1 VQQTGSGTGSIR
13 KLALLWN
20 VEVAYP
26 GRAVVLNYHLLKIKN
41 NVMAISKRNVI
52 THGLSG
58 MVGDLVVFR
67 QRHGKTFLGKIP
79 INTGKVSPDQQAVR
93 EKFLKAVSYAK
104 AGLRNPAIK
113 ALYEQKAGNGVTS
126 FNLAIADF
134 FAAPVIAEIITSAYT
149 GAAGS
154 RIEVHATDDTKVTEV
169 KLSIIAAGGSAVE
182 EGAAQQD
189 ADTGHWF
196 YTATAANAS
205 LAGSKITVVAKDLP
219 GNITPAEKVL

>member
-1 VQQTGSGTGSIR
+1 
-13 KLALLWN
+13 
-20 VEVAYP
+20 
-26 GRAVVLNYHLLKIKN
+26 LNNHLLKIKN
-41 NVMAISKRNVI
+41 NVMAKSKRNVI

-58 MVGDLVVFR
+58 MVGDLVVFS
-67 QRHGKTFLGKIP
+67 QRHGETILGKIP
-79 INTGKVSPDQQAVR
+79 FNSGKVTPDQQVVR
-93 EKFLKAVSYAK
+93 EKFQKAVSYANASLK
-104 AGLRNPAIK
+104 NPAIK
-113 ALYEQKAGNGVTS
+113 ALYERRAGKGVTS

-134 FAAPVIAEIITSAYT
+134 FAAPVISEIITSAYT

-169 KLSIIAAGGSAVE
+169 KLSIIATDGSAVE

-189 ADTGHWF
+189 ADTGYWF

-219 GNITPAEKVL
+219 GNTTPAEKVL